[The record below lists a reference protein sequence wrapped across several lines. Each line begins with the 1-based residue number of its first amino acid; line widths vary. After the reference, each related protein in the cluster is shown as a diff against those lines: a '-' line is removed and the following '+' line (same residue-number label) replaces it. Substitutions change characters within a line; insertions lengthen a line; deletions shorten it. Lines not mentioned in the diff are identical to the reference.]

1 MTTEQ
6 KAARLQLIKQIAEKQ
21 NRRKAFA
28 AKIKA
33 KNSAARAAA
42 ERRETKNNKEF
53 NSLVEKMDENYNRW
67 TDEAKYADQYYGDV
81 YRETTKFDNDWN

>member
-1 MTTEQ
+1 MTAEQ
-6 KAARLQLIKQIAEKQ
+6 KAARLELIKQSAEKH

-53 NSLVEKMDENYNRW
+53 NSLINKMDENHNRW
-67 TDEAKYADQYYGDV
+67 TDESKYAEQYYGDV
-81 YRETTKFDNDWN
+81 YRETTKFDNEWN